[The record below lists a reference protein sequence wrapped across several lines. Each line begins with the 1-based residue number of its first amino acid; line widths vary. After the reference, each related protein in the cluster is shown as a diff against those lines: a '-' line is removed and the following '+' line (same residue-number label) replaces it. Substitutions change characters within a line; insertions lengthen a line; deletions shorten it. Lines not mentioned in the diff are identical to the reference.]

1 MLESR
6 EREKSLEAR
15 MQEEIKRQVQ
25 LAMSQMQS
33 QSTPGVIISP
43 VGQMKSS
50 CASTELPL
58 IQDDAGLCFPV
69 DDITEPL
76 TTYELHIPDGNNT
89 SIMVAVGVVSPIDRT
104 KTPRI
109 HGSVICNTPVLCL
122 HLGTA
127 NHAYHA
133 SSSILITHA

>member
-1 MLESR
+1 
-6 EREKSLEAR
+6 

-33 QSTPGVIISP
+33 QSTSGVTISL

-50 CASTELPL
+50 CASTELPV
-58 IQDDAGLCFPV
+58 IQEDAGLCFPV

-76 TTYELHIPDGNNT
+76 KTCELHIPDGNNA
-89 SIMVAVGVVSPIDRT
+89 SIMVAIGVVSPIDRT

-109 HGSVICNTPVLCL
+109 HGSVIQPGYASVSVDRVLKGYSNVPL
-122 HLGTA
+122 DIKGGDGEKTLGEAEKTF
-127 NHAYHA
+127 
-133 SSSILITHA
+133 I